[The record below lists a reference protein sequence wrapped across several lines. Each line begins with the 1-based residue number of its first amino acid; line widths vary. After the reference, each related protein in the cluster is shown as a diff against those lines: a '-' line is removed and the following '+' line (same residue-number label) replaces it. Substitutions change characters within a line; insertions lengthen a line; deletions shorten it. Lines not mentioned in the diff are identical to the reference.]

1 MTTKTDLLKA
11 KENRTS
17 LYRMKTKSKESFWLE
32 VNYYSKNMIDERMA
46 HKYRS
51 VIESASQMILS

>member
-1 MTTKTDLLKA
+1 
-11 KENRTS
+11 
-17 LYRMKTKSKESFWLE
+17 MKTKSKESFWLE

-51 VIESASQMILS
+51 VIESASQMILSWKVYLRFV